1 MPLHDDR
8 ELKAYAEDA
17 STPTG
22 AVPLPPPSLPGR
34 TSGDANRRLPRNSA
48 QYGLS
53 RRNRVT
59 AKAGVHKVGKMSSDH
74 SARETL
80 AEMKGKPLSTGLGR
94 GASWA
99 CSEGRLNGCPTKT
112 VPVDQRGLVA
122 VPTDGG
128 RRRPETA
135 AAPRIGAASTS
146 GGGSGG
152 GPRAPTSAMA
162 TGPSPAVAT
171 ALAARRTLGRVP
183 RRLQWW

>member
-34 TSGDANRRLPRNSA
+34 TSGDANRRLPRNSS
-48 QYGLS
+48 QYRLS

-59 AKAGVHKVGKMSSDH
+59 AKAGVHTVGKMSSDH

-80 AEMKGKPLSTGLGR
+80 SEMKGKPLSTGIGR

-99 CSEGRLNGCPTKT
+99 CSEGRLNRCPAKN
-112 VPVDQRGLVA
+112 VDQRGLVA
-122 VPTDGG
+122 IPTDGG

-135 AAPRIGAASTS
+135 TAPRMGAASTS